1 MQQLTRYNSLIATES
16 YNIVVI
22 TSRLTNYTFLENLF
36 SQNRS
41 YRLTGIY
48 HEGDYEEIDDI
59 DKVDIILYDI
69 DLQKS
74 ESYGVYKE
82 INKAHPR
89 IQSIIISST
98 IDLNVLKAGIKLEVS
113 AFLSKINLTQ
123 EIIPCLNTVTANNQ
137 KYIDPIFHNLII
149 EKFIDWESR
158 NDKGQVVDLNC
169 LTEREREILHL
180 IFKKDS
186 AEISRSLFISEKTVR
201 SHYRNIMQK
210 LNISSIKKLRL
221 VSYQLHLNT

>member
-36 SQNRS
+36 SQNRA
-41 YRLTGIY
+41 YRLSGIF
-48 HEGDYEEIDDI
+48 HEGDYEEIEI

-82 INKAHPR
+82 IYKAHPR
-89 IQSIIISST
+89 ILSIIISST

-113 AFLSKINLTQ
+113 AFLSKINLTR

-158 NDKGQVVDLNC
+158 NDKGQVVDLSC
-169 LTEREREILHL
+169 LTDREREILYL

-186 AEISRSLFISEKTVR
+186 AEISRSLYISEKTVR

-210 LNISSIKKLRL
+210 LNINSIKKLRL